1 MFRDLLVQTRILWSC
16 PTTRSWI
23 SCWRRDVPSP
33 CSTSLF
39 LWTDSSSRTSISS
52 TPQVLITHLL
62 SHALE
67 PTTSYHVIIGRGCR
81 CPIWTFRRYCP
92 IISFPIL
99 ISTNTCN
106 RLGKGRGYFS
116 LCAIIHFRFHFKTI
130 FSPSQMSCS
139 KPVLFLCYFSYTWFF
154 VLFCCSI
161 RASTLFHNHAPEPL
175 PAVCRSVHLPGCI
188 GVRQGNS
195 AHVDLRKTRLKLL
208 DKTYLITNNEGS
220 TVVCSGPCC
229 QRMLLSNT
237 QLFFS
242 WRKRWSKETPDPT
255 CIVWRSC
262 FITILLLGRCLC
274 LNLVT
279 EWVSLHYRFT
289 FQRFLYCICL
299 CLKPI
304 FVHWEQH

>member
-1 MFRDLLVQTRILWSC
+1 M
-16 PTTRSWI
+16 
-23 SCWRRDVPSP
+23 
-33 CSTSLF
+33 
-39 LWTDSSSRTSISS
+39 
-52 TPQVLITHLL
+52 
-62 SHALE
+62 
-67 PTTSYHVIIGRGCR
+67 
-81 CPIWTFRRYCP
+81 
-92 IISFPIL
+92 
-99 ISTNTCN
+99 
-106 RLGKGRGYFS
+106 
-116 LCAIIHFRFHFKTI
+116 
-130 FSPSQMSCS
+130 
-139 KPVLFLCYFSYTWFF
+139 
-154 VLFCCSI
+154 FCCSI

-195 AHVDLRKTRLKLL
+195 AHQIQYKHLRSLTQLQCRELTKKMAANRDVRKTRLKLL